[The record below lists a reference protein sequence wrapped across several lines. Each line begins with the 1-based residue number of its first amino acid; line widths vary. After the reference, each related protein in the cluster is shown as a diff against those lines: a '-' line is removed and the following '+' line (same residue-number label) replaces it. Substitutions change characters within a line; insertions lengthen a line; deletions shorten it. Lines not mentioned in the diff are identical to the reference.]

1 MNQINKTL
9 KNKDV
14 ITYIGIAMDEPKRFH
29 NITENKRS
37 PLIEIGWTEEDCFHW
52 CEENDLLSP
61 IYANTTR
68 GGCWFCH
75 KQSISLEN

>member
-1 MNQINKTL
+1 
-9 KNKDV
+9 
-14 ITYIGIAMDEPKRFH
+14 MDEPKRFH